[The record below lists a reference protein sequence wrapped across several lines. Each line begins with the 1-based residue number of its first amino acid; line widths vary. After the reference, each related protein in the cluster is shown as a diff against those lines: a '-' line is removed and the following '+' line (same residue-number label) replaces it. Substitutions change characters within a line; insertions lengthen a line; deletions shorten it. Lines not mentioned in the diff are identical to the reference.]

1 MDYRPCAVCGGVGSE
16 MHHIIRRSHCKAMV
30 HAEINL
36 IALCPKC
43 HRHNIHGVHGKNK
56 ELDNKLKLELQNKL
70 EMLFDKEFLTEDD
83 INSVL
88 KISDTAL
95 RGLLKPLKREKEG
108 YERTTVIMQCMG
120 GRLYEWYY

>member
-16 MHHIIRRSHCKAMV
+16 MHHIIRRSHCRALI
-30 HAEINL
+30 HCDENL
-36 IALCPKC
+36 IALCSRC
-43 HRHNIHGVHGKNK
+43 HRGRNGVHQNK
-56 ELDNKLKLELQNKL
+56 ELDLKLKLEFQNKL
-70 EMLFDKEFLTEDD
+70 EMLFDKEYLTEDD

-120 GRLYEWYY
+120 GRLYE